1 MANFDDIFEG
11 AAAEQQDTRPQWQI
25 RQQQNRENAYATLD
39 AMFQEFS
46 EGKGDMGA
54 YLDVQS
60 RFDRYSTRNALLIL
74 KKFPQAQ
81 KVGDWSYWRDQGA
94 EVRRSERRNPI
105 IILEPGKEYT
115 REDGSTGQYYNAKE
129 VYDISQTT
137 ARDRAQP
144 QVSLDDR
151 LVLKALIYKSLVP
164 IRPVEQLPD
173 AGFGAMFDPEQD
185 AILVKKGM
193 DAPDIFRC
201 VSLALAH
208 VELEAAN
215 SDYSRSEEGYKA
227 YCVSYMLCKK
237 YGIDTKGYDVSALN
251 DVFTGRDPKE
261 IGGELSEIKEA
272 ASSINFRMAKALE
285 QSRTPRH
292 QEQER

>member
-1 MANFDDIFEG
+1 MPNYDDIFECT
-11 AAAEQQDTRPQWQI
+11 AAEQQDTRPQWQI

-60 RFDRYSTRNALLIL
+60 RFDRYSARNALLIM

-115 REDGSTGQYYNAKE
+115 REDGSTGQFYNAKE

-137 ARDRAQP
+137 ARDSTKP

-151 LVLKALIYKSLVP
+151 LIIKALIYKSPVP

-173 AGFGAMFDPEQD
+173 AGLGAMYDPEQD

-193 DAPDIFRC
+193 EAPDIFRC

-215 SDYSRSEEGYKA
+215 PDYSRSEEGYKA

-237 YGIDTKGYDVSALN
+237 YGIDTRGYDVSALN

-272 ASSINFRMAKALE
+272 ASSINFRMAKVLE